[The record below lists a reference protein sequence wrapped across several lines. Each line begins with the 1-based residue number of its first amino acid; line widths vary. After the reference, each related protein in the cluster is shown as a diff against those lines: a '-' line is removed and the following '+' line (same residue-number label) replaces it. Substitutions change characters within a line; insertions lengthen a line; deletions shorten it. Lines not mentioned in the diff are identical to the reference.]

1 MCKQYLTNLVGA
13 RVGYVS
19 RAFCCDKEEHDVEF
33 GLLVLFRCKEGEEE
47 TVFLCMNR
55 VFDLN
60 SGSSLIINLL
70 YIIPK
75 QVRKIQD
82 VKKFQ
87 RCQLDAGL
95 FKRVLH
101 GSLNSNLVVI
111 EIDFSRG
118 FLRKLGAFRM

>member
-1 MCKQYLTNLVGA
+1 
-13 RVGYVS
+13 
-19 RAFCCDKEEHDVEF
+19 
-33 GLLVLFRCKEGEEE
+33 
-47 TVFLCMNR
+47 MNR

-87 RCQLDAGL
+87 RCQLDLGL